1 MIDQLYE
8 HVGGSGTI
16 KKLVEIFYDRV
27 LADPILAPF
36 FPDADMPGLR
46 AKQVM
51 FLSMLLGRARTFS
64 GRDLAAAHAGARTQG
79 LTDAHFDALLR
90 HFDEAMQELDISNV
104 YIQQVLARIEATR
117 DAVLGRSET
126 ATSH

>member
-8 HVGGSGTI
+8 NVGGSATI
-16 KKLVEIFYDRV
+16 KKLVGIFYDRV
-27 LADPILAPF
+27 LADPMLAPF
-36 FPDADMPGLR
+36 FPNADMSGLR

-51 FLSMLLGRARTFS
+51 FLTMLLGRERTFT
-64 GRDLAAAHAGARTQG
+64 GRDLSTAHAGARIQG

-90 HFDEAMQELDISNV
+90 HFDESMQELDIAAE

-117 DAVLGRSET
+117 DAVLGRT
-126 ATSH
+126 AGS